1 MIPKNLIAKTVKLCV
16 CLVTLLIIVSG
27 GVKSPENNDIVLL
40 EGRYLIKSSG
50 DFNKELKGYI
60 NFETSKEKSANG
72 KNFSTLKLDLKNEDK
87 SPKHSL
93 EFLISK
99 QNQDKHIPVVG
110 SYSIVKDIDG
120 FLNYFDGVF
129 GFANIRDLGEAPLFA
144 HKGKI
149 TIDHFDDNCL
159 SGLLTVNLQ
168 NSGGKRI
175 YLTGSFVATKR
186 N

>member
-1 MIPKNLIAKTVKLCV
+1 MIPKNLIAKTVKLGV
-16 CLVTLLIIVSG
+16 CLVTLLIVVSG
-27 GVKSPENNDIVLL
+27 GVESPENKDIVLL
-40 EGRYLIKSSG
+40 EGRYVIKSSG

-72 KNFSTLKLDLKNEDK
+72 KNFSTLKLYLKNEDK

-93 EFLISK
+93 EFLISE
-99 QNQDKHIPVVG
+99 QNRDKNIPVG

-120 FLNYFDGVF
+120 FLNYFDGAF

-144 HKGKI
+144 RKGKI
-149 TIDHFDDNCL
+149 TIYHFDENSL
-159 SGLLTVNLQ
+159 NGLLSVNLQ
-168 NSGGKRI
+168 SYGGKRV

-186 N
+186 K

>member
-1 MIPKNLIAKTVKLCV
+1 MIPKNLLAKTVKLGV
-16 CLVTLLIIVSG
+16 CLSTLLIIVSG
-27 GVKSPENNDIVLL
+27 GVERPDNRDVVLL
-40 EGRYLIKSSG
+40 EGRYMLKSSG
-50 DFNKELKGYI
+50 DFNNELKGHI

-72 KNFSTLKLDLKNEDK
+72 KKFSTLKLSMKNEDK

-99 QNQDKHIPVVG
+99 QNSDQYIPIG
-110 SYSIVKDIDG
+110 SYSIAKDIDG

-129 GFANIRDLGEAPLFA
+129 GFANIKDLGEAPLFA

-149 TIDHFDDNCL
+149 IIGHFDDNSL
-159 SGLLTVNLQ
+159 SGLLTVDLQ
-168 NSGGKRI
+168 SSVGKRV

-186 N
+186 K

>member
-1 MIPKNLIAKTVKLCV
+1 MIPKSLITKTVKLGV
-16 CLVTLLIIVSG
+16 CLFTLLIIVSG
-27 GVKSPENNDIVLL
+27 GVEGPENRDIVLL
-40 EGRYLIKSSG
+40 EGRYIIKSSG

-60 NFETSKEKSANG
+60 NFETSKERSANG
-72 KNFSTLKLDLKNEDK
+72 KNFSTLKLYLKNEDK

-99 QNQDKHIPVVG
+99 QNQDKYIPVG

-149 TIDHFDDNCL
+149 TIDHFDDNSL

-168 NSGGKRI
+168 SSGGKRI
-175 YLTGSFVATKR
+175 YVTGSFVATKR
-186 N
+186 K